1 MSQEINNNTDPVVSI
16 TNLSKRYG
24 NQTALD
30 DISFTIPAG
39 VVFALLGENGAG
51 KSTSLKILLGL
62 EKADSGSAT
71 VLGLD
76 SKKRGIDIR
85 SAVGYV
91 PEAPALYGWMTVGE
105 IGWFTAGFYG
115 DGFQNEFERLTA
127 EYELPLGQK
136 IGKLSKGGRAKVSL
150 ALASA
155 HKPPLLVMDEPTSGL
170 DTLVRRKFLESMV
183 DVSASGRTVL
193 LSSHQIPEVE
203 RVADIVAIVN
213 QGKLLVCDTLDN
225 LKQTMEQWV
234 VTLKDESSELPSTK
248 STIVLRE
255 GRGSRRQRLLVSDT
269 TPECLW
275 QLRDDPVV
283 EEVLVHTPS
292 LEEIFVGLM
301 KSGKTLPAS
310 KRVSVDSPEVS
321 S

>member
-1 MSQEINNNTDPVVSI
+1 M
-16 TNLSKRYG
+16 
-24 NQTALD
+24 
-30 DISFTIPAG
+30 
-39 VVFALLGENGAG
+39 
-51 KSTSLKILLGL
+51 
-62 EKADSGSAT
+62 
-71 VLGLD
+71 
-76 SKKRGIDIR
+76 
-85 SAVGYV
+85 
-91 PEAPALYGWMTVGE
+91 
-105 IGWFTAGFYG
+105 
-115 DGFQNEFERLTA
+115 
-127 EYELPLGQK
+127 
-136 IGKLSKGGRAKVSL
+136 SKGGRAKVSL

-225 LKQTMEQWV
+225 LKQNMEQWV
-234 VTLKDESSELPSTK
+234 VTMKDVASELPSTQ
-248 STIVLRE
+248 STVVLHE
-255 GRGSRRQRLLVSDT
+255 ARGSRRQRLLVSDT

-275 QLRDDPVV
+275 QMRDDPLV

-301 KSGKTLPAS
+301 KSGKSLSGAQADQTAS
-310 KRVSVDSPEVS
+310 ANSPEVS

>member
-1 MSQEINNNTDPVVSI
+1 MNQDLKDDATPVVEV

-30 DISFTIPAG
+30 NISLSIPPG

-62 EKADSGSAT
+62 EKADSGSAN
-71 VLGLD
+71 VLGMD
-76 SKKRGIDIR
+76 SATRGIDIR

-91 PEAPALYGWMTVGE
+91 PESPALYDWMTVGE

-115 DGFQNEFERLTA
+115 DGFQIEFERLAA
-127 EYELPLGQK
+127 EYELPLSQK

-213 QGKLLVCDTLDN
+213 HGKLLVCDTLDN

-234 VTLKDESSELPSTK
+234 VTVKDESSELPSLK
-248 STIVLRE
+248 SKIVLHE

-275 QLRDDPVV
+275 QMRDDPLV

-301 KSGKTLPAS
+301 KSGKAS
-310 KRVSVDSPEVS
+310 ATNETSSIDSSEVAS
-321 S
+321 

>member
-1 MSQEINNNTDPVVSI
+1 MNQDLKDDATPVVEV

-30 DISFTIPAG
+30 NISLSIPPG

-62 EKADSGSAT
+62 EKADSGSAS
-71 VLGLD
+71 VLEMD
-76 SKKRGIDIR
+76 SSKRGVDIR

-91 PEAPALYGWMTVGE
+91 PESPALYDWMTVGE

-115 DGFQNEFERLTA
+115 DGFQNEFERLAA
-127 EYELPLGQK
+127 EYELPLTQK

-225 LKQTMEQWV
+225 LKETMEQWV
-234 VTLKDESSELPSTK
+234 VTLKDETSELPSTQ
-248 STIVLRE
+248 STVVLRE
-255 GRGSRRQRLLVSDT
+255 GRGSRRQRLLVSHT

-301 KSGKTLPAS
+301 KSGK
-310 KRVSVDSPEVS
+310 VSATNEEVSANSPEVS

>member
-1 MSQEINNNTDPVVSI
+1 M
-16 TNLSKRYG
+16 
-24 NQTALD
+24 
-30 DISFTIPAG
+30 
-39 VVFALLGENGAG
+39 FALLGENGAG

-62 EKADSGSAT
+62 EKADSGSAN
-71 VLGLD
+71 VLGMD
-76 SKKRGIDIR
+76 SATRGIDIR

-91 PEAPALYGWMTVGE
+91 PESPALYDWMTVGE

-115 DGFQNEFERLTA
+115 DGFQIEFERLAA
-127 EYELPLGQK
+127 EYELPLSQK

-213 QGKLLVCDTLDN
+213 HGKLLVCDTLDN

-234 VTLKDESSELPSTK
+234 VTVKDESSELPSLK
-248 STIVLRE
+248 SKIVLHE
-255 GRGSRRQRLLVSDT
+255 GRGSRRQRLLVRDT

-275 QLRDDPVV
+275 QMRDDPLV

-301 KSGKTLPAS
+301 KSGKAS
-310 KRVSVDSPEVS
+310 ATNETSSIDSSEVAS
-321 S
+321 